1 MLIIILNNSDFNF
14 TIFAEKKIK
23 MKKLIISLTIFLLVI
38 SCKGPGSG
46 PLVRESF
53 DKKDN
58 DKDQVMSGQ
67 KSTGP
72 AKTEKINVSISTCE
86 GCIKIS
92 DLLSGKKSYAG
103 KVIKV
108 TGQVT
113 KYNAGIMG
121 KNWVHIQDGTEFD
134 GGFDLTVT
142 TDIQTSVGETVTFE
156 GKIVLDKDFGY
167 GYFYAVLMEN
177 GTVAL

>member
-1 MLIIILNNSDFNF
+1 MKNLIV
-14 TIFAEKKIK
+14 
-23 MKKLIISLTIFLLVI
+23 SLTILISII

-53 DKKDN
+53 DNKDK
-58 DKDQVMSGQ
+58 DKDQVMPGQ

-72 AKTEKINVSISTCE
+72 AKTEKMNITVSSCD

-92 DLLSGKKSYAG
+92 DLLSGKKNYAG
-103 KVIKV
+103 KVVKV
-108 TGQVT
+108 TGKVT

-121 KNWVHIQDGTEFD
+121 KNWVHIQDGSEFE

-177 GTVAL
+177 GTAAL